1 MTEGKSGA
9 KRRGPRAQAS
19 DGVRSDTRTTPSQ
32 AEGDRQ
38 TVEVGICLHEAR
50 EAQVSGAECAPP
62 ESEEGPQE
70 SQLPSQAEGSRE
82 TVEEDLRQKGA
93 AG

>member
-1 MTEGKSGA
+1 MTGGKSEA
-9 KRRGPRAQAS
+9 RCKGPRAQAS
-19 DGVRSDTRTTPSQ
+19 DEVRSDARTTPSQ

-38 TVEVGICLHEAR
+38 TVEVGICLHDAR
-50 EAQVSGAECAPP
+50 EARVSAAGCAPP